1 MLRRHNGRSRI
12 HTGSEEMVRLFD
24 VVLNLGENESLLVRR
39 AAELLGVP
47 VEHVRVERLVRK
59 SLDARRNRPP
69 RFVCVLDVSL
79 PDEER
84 VIERVGGKLKLK
96 PMNESTPP
104 PIVRRSPAPE
114 KRPVVVGSGPAG
126 LFASL
131 TLASRGIPVILLER
145 GRSLQQRI
153 ADTASFWERG
163 ILDPESNVHFGEG
176 GAGTFS
182 DGKLTTRLRDSKI
195 DMVKRVLVDFGAPP
209 EILTD
214 GKPHVGT
221 DRLRQV
227 VTEFRR
233 ELVRLGCEVRFGAKV
248 SDIIVRRGEIAGV
261 VVNESEEIRTGHLV
275 LAIGQSAADTYRMLM
290 ERGVRL
296 EAKPFAMGLRVEH
309 PQELI
314 NRIQYGRWWSHPEL
328 PPADYF
334 LAVNVPGLNR
344 SVYTFCMCPGGRI
357 IGCSSEKGGVVTNG
371 MSLYSRNSPFANSA
385 VVVNVRTEDFAGPSP
400 LNGVFF
406 RRQWEEKAFV
416 LGGRD
421 YRAPAQRLTDFVYDK
436 ESRDVGPTSFRPGVV
451 VAPLREV
458 LPSFVCEALR
468 KGLVLFEQKMP
479 GFLTSEAVLVGVETR
494 TSSPVRILRGEDGQ
508 SIAVRGVYPCG
519 EGAGYAGGIVS
530 SAVDGMKAAERI
542 VGSLS

>member
-1 MLRRHNGRSRI
+1 
-12 HTGSEEMVRLFD
+12 MVRLFD
-24 VVLNLGENESLLVRR
+24 VVLNLGEDDSLLPRR
-39 AAELLGVP
+39 AAELLNVP

-69 RFVCVLDVSL
+69 RFVYVLDVSF
-79 PDEER
+79 PDEEG
-84 VIERVGGKLKLK
+84 VVEKVGGKLKLK
-96 PMNESTPP
+96 PMNESTAPSV
-104 PIVRRSPAPE
+104 VRRVPAP
-114 KRPVVVGSGPAG
+114 KRRPVVVGSGPAG

-145 GRSLQQRI
+145 GRPLQQRI
-153 ADTASFWERG
+153 ADTTSFWEHG

-182 DGKLTTRLRDSKI
+182 DGKLTTRLRDSRI
-195 DMVKRVLVDFGAPP
+195 GMVKRVLVDFGAPP

-227 VTEFRR
+227 VAEFRR
-233 ELVRLGCEVRFGAKV
+233 ELIRLGCEVRFGAKV
-248 SDIIVRRGEIAGV
+248 SDILVRRGEIAGV
-261 VVNESEEIRTGHLV
+261 VVNGSEEIRTGHLV
-275 LAIGQSAADTYRMLM
+275 LAIGQSAADTYRRLM
-290 ERGVRL
+290 ERGMQL

-314 NRIQYGRWWSHPEL
+314 NRIQYGRWCTRPEL

-344 SVYTFCMCPGGRI
+344 SVYTFCMCPGGQI

-371 MSLYSRNSPFANSA
+371 MSLYSRSSPFANSA
-385 VVVNVRTEDFAGPSP
+385 VVVNVRKEDFAGPSP
-400 LNGVFF
+400 LSGISF
-406 RRQWEEKAFV
+406 RREWEEKAFV
-416 LGGRD
+416 IGGRD
-421 YRAPAQRLTDFVYDK
+421 YRAPAQRLTDFVYEK
-436 ESRDVGPTSFRPGVV
+436 ESRDVGPTSFRPGVA

-458 LPSFVCEALR
+458 LPSFVYEALR
-468 KGLVLFEQKMP
+468 KGLALFEKKMP

-508 SIAVRGVYPCG
+508 SLAVLGVYPCG

-542 VGSLS
+542 VNSLA